1 MAKSLRSKWRR
12 KCRAVKRVRYGK
24 VELERL
30 KKTLQNDPLYKDPN
44 NVDMSAATTT
54 TTTTESTSGLAD
66 IVTVVDKENIKLQSQ
81 AKLAEG
87 QESMETNERKYNRK
101 TMRDQYG
108 NYPIWMNQRRIQE
121 KKKVLKANEKKRKN
135 KRKLKR

>member
-44 NVDMSAATTT
+44 DVDMKP
-54 TTTTESTSGLAD
+54 STSESQQSSAGLAD
-66 IVTVVDKENIKLQSQ
+66 MVTLVDKENIVRGAQKK
-81 AKLAEG
+81 AGED
-87 QESMETNERKYNRK
+87 SMETNERKFNRK
-101 TMRDQYG
+101 TMRDQFG
-108 NYPIWMNQRRIQE
+108 NYPVWMNQRRIRE
-121 KKKVLKANEKKRKN
+121 KKKLLRTNEKKRKN
-135 KRKLKR
+135 KKKSK